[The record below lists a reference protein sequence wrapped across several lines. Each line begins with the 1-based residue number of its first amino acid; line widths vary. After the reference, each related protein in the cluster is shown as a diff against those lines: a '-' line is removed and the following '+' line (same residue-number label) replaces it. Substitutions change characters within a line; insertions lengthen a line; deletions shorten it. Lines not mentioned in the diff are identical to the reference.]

1 MKNLKKFNEFLDPMG
16 KWTSG
21 DNGDNDV
28 QNPKF
33 TDKNA
38 EEFLTRLGVN
48 ITKATGEYRYHG
60 LSVIIRNEN
69 EFNHIKKF
77 LGEDV
82 LYLDFLPQM
91 STTETAIV
99 IWSDRKDFSP
109 GSVGS
114 SEYQK
119 KHFFRLVE
127 FSDFF
132 KIAG

>member
-1 MKNLKKFNEFLDPMG
+1 MRLMNKLKMIKKDPHIYTYTNTQ
-16 KWTSG
+16 KVR
-21 DNGDNDV
+21 DNTIDEV
-28 QNPKF
+28 
-33 TDKNA
+33 
-38 EEFLTRLGVN
+38 L
-48 ITKATGEYRYHG
+48 RYHG
-60 LSVIIRNEN
+60 LSVIIRNEK

-99 IWSDRKDFSP
+99 IWSDIKDFSP
-109 GSVGS
+109 GSIGS

-132 KIAG
+132 KID